1 MISEIAN
8 SLFLT
13 YLASEYLVS
22 SPLPP
27 SSSSSSTRSRTIQRA
42 DRDSGCIGPKNPLDK
57 DNYIVLGFL
66 TFLVGIANL
75 LDHHY
80 YLSLFWGYATTIVP
94 KNLPRL
100 VPRIIPSDYLAS
112 YYLVIPAKLSLAAT
126 SYVLALYVD
135 IHRDRT
141 NGNGKENSR
150 SNNNNKNIKTKM
162 KMPFRSVFLP
172 KVGWAFAK
180 ILPAYPFLA
189 VLISFV
195 FLFVVDLWEYVFHLP
210 LEWLNNPIY
219 YGTLYGPF
227 AYTYVHVKREVLRR
241 NHYDYTKGYDRYDN
255 SNTDS
260 TRTDAFV

>member
-22 SPLPP
+22 SSSSP

-42 DRDSGCIGPKNPLDK
+42 DRDSGCIDPKKSVGK

-66 TFLVGIANL
+66 TLLVVIANL

-94 KNLPRL
+94 KNLPR
-100 VPRIIPSDYLAS
+100 IIPSEYLES
-112 YYLVIPAKLSLAAT
+112 YYVVIPAKLSLAAT

-141 NGNGKENSR
+141 NGNDGKENS
-150 SNNNNKNIKTKM
+150 SNNSHNKNAKM
-162 KMPFRSVFLP
+162 KMPFRSVYLP
-172 KVGWAFAK
+172 KVGWAFVK

-195 FLFVVDLWEYVFHLP
+195 FIFVVDLWEYVFHLP

-241 NHYDYTKGYDRYDN
+241 NHYDYTKGYDRYNN
-255 SNTDS
+255 SSNINS